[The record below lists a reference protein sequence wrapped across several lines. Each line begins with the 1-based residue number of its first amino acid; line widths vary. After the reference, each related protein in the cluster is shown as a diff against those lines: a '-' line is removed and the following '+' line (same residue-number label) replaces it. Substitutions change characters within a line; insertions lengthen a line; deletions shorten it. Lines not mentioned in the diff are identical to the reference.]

1 MRKAGRRKNCMI
13 EISGLY
19 KVFNEGKPNEKI
31 ALENVN
37 LSVGDGE
44 MIAITGASGAGKST
58 LLNILGTL
66 DFATKGN
73 VAADDLTL
81 SAMTPK
87 ELAKYRGEK
96 VGIVTQY
103 PFLIEG
109 VSAKD
114 NVSVPLLNGK
124 IKRQEREKRCAEM
137 LDSLGLSEFAN
148 TDVSVMSGGERQRVA
163 IARALINNP
172 SLILAD
178 EPTGAL
184 DKANSEKIL
193 EIFFKLNRM
202 GKTVIMVTHNEEIA
216 KKCAR
221 NVVISDGKI
230 ISDTV
235 NG

>member
-1 MRKAGRRKNCMI
+1 MI

-96 VGIVTQY
+96 V
-103 PFLIEG
+103 
-109 VSAKD
+109 
-114 NVSVPLLNGK
+114 
-124 IKRQEREKRCAEM
+124 
-137 LDSLGLSEFAN
+137 
-148 TDVSVMSGGERQRVA
+148 
-163 IARALINNP
+163 
-172 SLILAD
+172 
-178 EPTGAL
+178 
-184 DKANSEKIL
+184 
-193 EIFFKLNRM
+193 
-202 GKTVIMVTHNEEIA
+202 
-216 KKCAR
+216 
-221 NVVISDGKI
+221 
-230 ISDTV
+230 
-235 NG
+235 

>member
-1 MRKAGRRKNCMI
+1 MI

-73 VAADDLTL
+73 VAAYDLTL

-148 TDVSVMSGGERQRVA
+148 TYVSVMSGGERQRVA

-193 EIFFKLNRM
+193 EIFLKLNRM
-202 GKTVIMVTHNEEIA
+202 GKTVVMVTHNEEIA

>member
-66 DFATKGN
+66 DFATKGT
-73 VAADDLTL
+73 VAAYDLTL

-124 IKRQEREKRCAEM
+124 VKRQEREKRCAEM

-148 TDVSVMSGGERQRVA
+148 IDVTVMSGGERQRVA

-202 GKTVIMVTHNEEIA
+202 GKTVVMVTHNEEIA